1 MKPPSRIIIAL
12 SLILLISLTMSAV
25 ADTQIMIQRQEIT
38 IDLMEQGLS
47 VMEHLTYENTA
58 AANISLLSFSIP
70 PEASQIEINTLSGDS
85 FLIYPLDDTSYEI
98 NLSENTILFTQG
110 DTLVLQL
117 TYVLPT
123 NTETFQK
130 TILYDTSYLSV
141 DFNDRTLYQGE
152 NLLFNEN
159 IKNSVSLTLYRPTEA
174 PLTLTALIIIFSLV
188 VIIILIM
195 LLLVRKKRTS
205 TAAAEGE
212 SQELLTTKKALYLA
226 LLKDIEKQ
234 HRSKQI
240 SDETYTKLKSE
251 YKQLAVAVMQK
262 LEDGTK

>member
-1 MKPPSRIIIAL
+1 MN
-12 SLILLISLTMSAV
+12 MSAV
-25 ADTQIMIQRQEIT
+25 ADTQITIQRQEIT
-38 IDLMEQGLS
+38 IDLIDQGLS
-47 VMEHLTYENTA
+47 IKEHLIYENTA

-70 PEASQIEINTLSGDS
+70 SEASQIEIITISGDS
-85 FLIYPLDDTSYEI
+85 FLIYPIDDTSYEI
-98 NLSENTILFTQG
+98 NLSENNIVFTQG
-110 DTLVLQL
+110 DTIVLQL

-130 TILYDTSYLSV
+130 TILYDTTYLSV
-141 DFNDRTLYQGE
+141 DFNDRTIYQGE

-159 IKNSVSLTLYRPTEA
+159 IKNSVSLALYRPTEA

-195 LLLVRKKRTS
+195 LVLVRKKRTP
-205 TAAAEGE
+205 TAATEGE

-226 LLKDIEKQ
+226 MLKDIEKQ

-251 YKQLAVAVMQK
+251 YKQYAVTVMQK
-262 LEDGTK
+262 LEDITK